1 MTTAKKEPLT
11 KTHIIG
17 LCAMALGVFVIA
29 NDFTA
34 FSVALPHM
42 ERSFNTDVT
51 TIQWVYNG
59 YALVFGVL
67 IVTGGRLADMFGRR
81 RIFFL
86 GAAIFAGFSLIGGLA
101 PNIWVLL
108 AARFAM
114 GVGGAM
120 VWPAVLGMTYGLL
133 PASRAAIAGALIM
146 TAAGFGNAV
155 GPLIG
160 GVLTDLLSWRWIF
173 FVNLPV
179 AAFGVLV
186 TFWVIKRDS
195 ADETEHKIDYGG
207 VATLSVGLLALLL
220 ALDLGTD
227 AGWSSLPVMGLFAVS
242 GLSLVGFGFVEHGAG
257 SKALIPGDVLENGPF
272 LAAGL
277 ATLTM
282 SAIFFAALLYLPQ
295 YMSKELG
302 FEAIQSGAGLLP
314 MMGTFAFTS
323 FVAGPLYE
331 RFGAKTIVSAGAA
344 ALSAGMF
351 LLSRIEPGTTYYELI
366 PGMVVLGIG
375 VGLFYSSITTAGITA
390 LDAKRAALGGGIIY
404 MFQVA
409 GGAVGL
415 GFNTAIVVSASK
427 LADGIGI
434 AFFVDAILALV
445 GLAIAVLFIGGRIG
459 KQEFNALMHRHRA
472 HG

>member
-1 MTTAKKEPLT
+1 MTTPKREPLT

-42 ERSFNTDVT
+42 ERTFDTDVT

-81 RIFFL
+81 RIFFI
-86 GAAIFAGFSLIGGLA
+86 GSAIFAGFSLLGGLA
-101 PNIWVLL
+101 PNIWLL
-108 AARFAM
+108 LGARFAM
-114 GVGGAM
+114 GIGGAM

-160 GVLTDLLSWRWIF
+160 GILTDLLSWRWIF
-173 FVNLPV
+173 FLNLPV

-186 TFWVIKRDS
+186 TLWVIKRDS

-207 VATLSVGLLALLL
+207 VATLSLGLLTLLL

-227 AGWSSLPVMGLFAVS
+227 QGWSSLPVMGLFAVS
-242 GLSLVGFGFVEHGAG
+242 ALSLVGFGFVEHGAG
-257 SKALIPGDVLENGPF
+257 KKALIPGDVLENGPF
-272 LAAGL
+272 FAAGL

-302 FEAIQSGAGLLP
+302 FKAIQSGAGLLP

-323 FVAGPLYE
+323 FIAGPLYE

-390 LDAKRAALGGGIIY
+390 LDIKRAALGGGIIY

-427 LADGIGI
+427 LANGIGT
-434 AFFVDAILALV
+434 AFLVDAILALV
-445 GLAIAVLFIGGRIG
+445 GLAIAVFFIGGRIG
-459 KQEFNALMHRHRA
+459 RNEFNALMHRHRA

>member
-1 MTTAKKEPLT
+1 MTTTKKEPLT

-34 FSVALPHM
+34 FAVALPHM
-42 ERSFNTDVT
+42 ERTFNTDVT
-51 TIQWVYNG
+51 TVQWVING

-67 IVTGGRLADMFGRR
+67 IITGGRLADMFGRR
-81 RIFFL
+81 RIFFI
-86 GAAIFAGFSLIGGLA
+86 GSAIFAGFSILGGLA
-101 PNIWVLL
+101 PNIWLL
-108 AARFAM
+108 LGARFAM

-120 VWPAVLGMTYGLL
+120 MWPAVLGMTYGLL
-133 PASRAAIAGALIM
+133 PASRAAIAGAIIM

-160 GVLTDLLSWRWIF
+160 GTLTDLLSWRWIF
-173 FVNLPV
+173 YLNLPV
-179 AAFGVLV
+179 AAFGVAV
-186 TFWVIKRDS
+186 TWWVIARDTEG
-195 ADETEHKIDYGG
+195 ETDHRIDYGG
-207 VATLSVGLLALLL
+207 VAALSVALLSLLL
-220 ALDLGTD
+220 ALDLGTGL
-227 AGWSSLPVMGLFAVS
+227 GWSSPTTIALFAAS
-242 GLSLVGFGFVEHGAG
+242 AAGLVAFVFVERGAG
-257 SKALIPGDVLENGPF
+257 TKALIPADVLENRAF
-272 LAAGL
+272 FAAGL

-302 FEAIQSGAGLLP
+302 FKAIESGAGLLP
-314 MMGTFAFTS
+314 MMGTFALTS

-344 ALSAGMF
+344 GLSAGMF

-366 PGMVVLGIG
+366 PGMVVLGLG

-390 LDAKRAALGGGIIY
+390 LDAKRASLGGGIIY

-427 LADGIGI
+427 LADGIGT
-434 AFFVDAILALV
+434 AFFVDAVLALV

-459 KQEFNALMHRHRA
+459 RHEFNALMHRHRA